1 MPSNKSQLP
10 FFNEITKAESQSLL
24 NLFAGI
30 IIFPISIRAFL
41 KISLS
46 SAVPLCS
53 TSLISSINS
62 LKDSADHSS
71 YLSFGNLSFILSFI
85 CSKISNVSKILFN
98 SSDSSFVI
106 FVFKVDC
113 PVNKEVLLSEF
124 NWYTFKFFPTNKANV
139 LITWDFPEAVSP
151 CIIHAL
157 LVKAQRIKNN
167 IQLFWFE
174 VKEIK
179 TFFKFVISSF
189 VNGALK

>member
-124 NWYTFKFFPTNKANV
+124 N
-139 LITWDFPEAVSP
+139 
-151 CIIHAL
+151 
-157 LVKAQRIKNN
+157 
-167 IQLFWFE
+167 
-174 VKEIK
+174 
-179 TFFKFVISSF
+179 
-189 VNGALK
+189 